1 MNDLNDVEQ
10 QVRDIIAEQL
20 QVGIQNIKKNSAI
33 AELGGDS
40 LKALQLLSIFETH
53 FNISISD
60 EDAVKINSFKNA
72 VEVIKKN
79 LKK

>member
-1 MNDLNDVEQ
+1 MNDLDDVEQ

-20 QVGIQNIKKNSAI
+20 QVGIQNIKKNSTI

-79 LKK
+79 LEK